1 MSKGDEL
8 YVGHML
14 DTSRKAVAKLS
25 GKSRS
30 EYDED
35 ENLRLALAHLL
46 QIIGEAARRVS
57 PTIRERHRRVPWN
70 AIIGMRHKVVNEYLI
85 VDYDVVWETVVND
98 LPPLVELL
106 RRIVGSE
113 NED

>member
-8 YVGHML
+8 YVG
-14 DTSRKAVAKLS
+14 
-25 GKSRS
+25 
-30 EYDED
+30 Y
-35 ENLRLALAHLL
+35 N
-46 QIIGEAARRVS
+46 
-57 PTIRERHRRVPWN
+57 
-70 AIIGMRHKVVNEYLI
+70 
-85 VDYDVVWETVVND
+85 DVVWETVVND